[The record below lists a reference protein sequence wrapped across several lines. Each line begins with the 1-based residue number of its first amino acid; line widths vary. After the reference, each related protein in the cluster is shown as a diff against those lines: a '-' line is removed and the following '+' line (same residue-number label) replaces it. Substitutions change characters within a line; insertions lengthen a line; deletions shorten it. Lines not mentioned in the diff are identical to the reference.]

1 MVDYREDAFQRIVNV
16 GWGDNRKYLV
26 LELYS
31 NSSAF
36 GNALPTTVSEI
47 INSGIESQE
56 AMQAPFFYGETP
68 HQFSINAF
76 DSRQFFQYNDYQ
88 NLNTPAKRKL
98 LIDDIETRTGGGQ
111 NGGNPPN
118 SPNPPVSGPENYFC
132 GVLEGFFPT
141 SGPLIMQG
149 AQVGYVFLVGLYL
162 RDHPNATHF
171 EVALPDIFSVDPFS
185 ELNVPFT
192 RENLLAQGC
201 RDWSKPLADFDGA
214 PHNPY
219 PP

>member
-16 GWGDNRKYLV
+16 GWNTDLRYIV
-26 LELYS
+26 LEMFV
-31 NSSAF
+31 NSAAT
-36 GNALPTTVSEI
+36 GNGFPTTIDEV
-47 INSGIESQE
+47 INTGVESIE

-76 DSRQFFQYNDYQ
+76 DSRQFFQYNDFQ
-88 NLNTPAKRKL
+88 NLNTAEKRKL
-98 LIDDIETRTGGGQ
+98 LIDDIETRTGGGL

-132 GVLEGFFPT
+132 GTLEGFFPLT
-141 SGPLIMQG
+141 GPQIMQG

-162 RDHPNATHF
+162 LSHPNATHF
-171 EVALPDIFSVDPFS
+171 EIALPPVFSQDPFATL
-185 ELNVPFT
+185 EGPFT
-192 RENLLAQGC
+192 KASLLAQGC
-201 RDWSKPLADFDGA
+201 RLWSGPLLDLDGA

-219 PP
+219 T